1 VFITFEGI
9 EGCGKSTQA
18 KLLCQWFLDRGREVV
33 LTREPGGTPAAEELR
48 EFILKVRDEPFP
60 PFSELALYIAARGFH
75 AENLIK
81 PALKEGAVVICDRFS
96 DSTLAYQG
104 YGRGLNIKLIEEMNR
119 EATGGLKPDI
129 TFLLDI
135 PVEVAFERIRERRKD
150 RLERENSDFHKRVRE
165 GFLKIA
171 EKERDRIVVIDGT
184 KSPEEVFKEILKALK
199 ERLGAL

>member
-48 EFILKVRDEPFP
+48 EFILKEREEYFP

-75 AENLIK
+75 TENLIK

-104 YGRGLNIKLIEEMNR
+104 YGRGLNTKLIEEMDR
-119 EATGGLKPDI
+119 EATGGLKPDV
-129 TFLLDI
+129 TFLLDL
-135 PVEVAFERIRERRKD
+135 PVEVAFERIKGRKKD
-150 RLERENSDFHKRVRE
+150 RLESESLEFHKRVRK
-165 GFLKIA
+165 GFLEIA
-171 EKERDRIVVIDGT
+171 EREKDRVVVIDGA
-184 KSPEEVFKEILKALK
+184 KSPEEVFKEVLKALK
-199 ERLGAL
+199 ERFGAL